1 MTSSLTHEEAAT
13 FLRHIEGEIVIVFRR
28 HNQPEEEQSQDKP
41 KSLDKPEIPVK
52 TRWLLIKMIKK
63 KLT

>member
-28 HNQPEEEQSQDKP
+28 HNQPEEEGESPDR
-41 KSLDKPEIPVK
+41 PEIPVK
-52 TRWLLIKMIKK
+52 TRLVIVI
-63 KLT
+63 